1 MRWDPDRYN
10 LFQKER
16 FAPFEDLAQ
25 LLTVREGIRAI
36 DLGCGTGELTERLA
50 DMLPESD
57 VVGIDT
63 SAAMLERAATRARK
77 GLRFQKMA
85 IEDVEGAWDLV
96 FSNAAVHWVEGHESF
111 IPRLFSFVLPGGQLL
126 VQLPSNHTHPA
137 HLMIAE
143 LAAREPF
150 GSALKGWTRK
160 VPVLSTERYA
170 EILHACGA
178 EHLHV
183 CEKIYPHELEDAGAM
198 ADWLSGTTMLP
209 YLQRLPVGIQDEFL
223 ASFRSELERFWPSGP
238 IFYGFKRVLISAHR
252 AGSPGAAT

>member
-16 FAPFEDLAQ
+16 FAPFEDLAG
-25 LLTVREGIRAI
+25 LLTVRDGVRAV

-50 DMLPESD
+50 DLLPGSD
-57 VVGIDT
+57 ILGIDT
-63 SAAMLERAATRARK
+63 SAAMLERAAMRVRE
-77 GLRFQKMA
+77 GLRFEKMA
-85 IEDVEGAWDLV
+85 IEDLEGSWDLV
-96 FSNAAVHWVEGHESF
+96 FSNAAVHWVDGHESL

-126 VQLPSNHTHPA
+126 MQLPSNHAHPA

-150 GSALKGWTRK
+150 CSALKGWTRK

-170 EILHACGA
+170 EILHACGSTG
-178 EHLHV
+178 LHV
-183 CEKIYPHELEDAGAM
+183 CEKIYPHVLEDADAM

-209 YLQRLPVGIQDEFL
+209 YLQRLPVALQDEFL
-223 ASFRSELERFWPSGP
+223 TAFRSELKQFWPAGP
-238 IFYGFKRVLISAHR
+238 IFYGFKRILISAHR
-252 AGSPGAAT
+252 PGSPGAGR